1 MDWYPVSGL
10 SVRVPLHQKV
20 RQGVTAFSRMRNL
33 KESAKALRELL
44 EQRILV
50 LDGAMGT
57 MLQQRDLTAEDFGG
71 AALEGCNE
79 NLVRARPDVVLDIHR
94 KYLDAGADIIET
106 NTFGSTPLVLGEY
119 GLSDKAYEIS
129 KRAAELARQAADEF
143 AKPGRPRFVGGS
155 MGPTTKAIT
164 VTGGVT
170 FPELRE
176 AYYVQAKGLVE
187 GGSDLLLVETSQD
200 TRNIK
205 AALLAIKQLS
215 REIGSEIPV
224 IVSVTIEP
232 MGSML
237 AGQNIE
243 AVWASLRHVK
253 PLAFG
258 MNCATGPEFMT
269 DHIRTLSQLTSEFV
283 SCYPNAGLPDEEGKY
298 LETPTSLAA
307 QLEKFVDHGWLNFVG
322 GCCGTTEKH
331 IRAIAQM
338 VEGKKP
344 RVRPAEAHRAVY
356 SGIETIEAEESTR
369 PLLVGERTN
378 VIGSRLFKN
387 LVAEE
392 KWEEASEIARRQVR
406 GGAHVV
412 DVCLQS
418 TERDEKKDIEPFYE
432 KLIRKVKAPVMIDTT
447 DPTAIAMALTYC
459 QGKSIINSI
468 NLEDGEEKFERV
480 VPMAHDFGAAVV
492 VGCIDEDPLQ
502 AQAFTRERKLAVA
515 QRSYKLLTEKYGLA
529 PEDIIFDPLVFPCA
543 TGDENYIGGAV
554 ETMEGIRLIKKA
566 LPDVRTILGI
576 SNVSFGLPAGA
587 REVVNSV
594 FLYYCTKAGLD
605 LAIVN
610 TEKLERF
617 ASIPAHER
625 ELAENLLFSH
635 PPKDVP
641 ADHTHAELLRDVPA
655 DWREQKKEQRAAVN
669 QYYIAAIAEH
679 FRTTTK
685 KGKTRA
691 ADLPLDERLAN
702 YIIEGT
708 RDGLI
713 NDLERKRGEG
723 AAPLDIVN
731 GPLMAGMA
739 EVGRLFNANELIV
752 AEVLQSAEAMKAAV
766 SHLEQFM
773 EKADTAKRGKVVLAT
788 VKGDVHD
795 IGKNLVEIILK
806 NNGYDVVNLGIK
818 VPPEELIKAYQ
829 EHKPDAIGLSGLLV
843 KSAQQM
849 VITASDLKD
858 AGISIP
864 MLVGG
869 AALSAKF
876 TQTKIAPSYG
886 KAVCYAKDAMT
897 GLRLMNELMDPTTRE
912 TVLRDHT
919 ASGNGVSVSTTV
931 IVKEIPTIAR
941 SPRVRVDLPIP
952 AVATLERK
960 VRLVP
965 DLREVWSYI
974 NPFMLYGRHLGYRG
988 DFEKRFEEREPKA
1001 VELFESMEEV
1011 KREAAEFMK
1020 PRVVWQFFEAESEGN
1035 ALHVFAPG
1043 GTEPLQTFQLPRQRQ
1058 GDFLCLSDYV
1068 LPPKDGKRDHLA
1080 LFVVSAGEGV
1090 RGRGEKAKNDGYY
1103 FKSHGL
1109 QALAIETAE
1118 ACAEWLHRRIRED
1131 WGFPDPPE
1139 LTMAQRFT
1147 SRYRGKR
1154 YSFGYPACPN
1164 LEDQAGLWK
1173 LLRPE
1178 DIGVQLTEGMMMD
1191 PEASVSALVFQHPDC
1206 TYFSVGDGGEA

>member
-1 MDWYPVSGL
+1 
-10 SVRVPLHQKV
+10 
-20 RQGVTAFSRMRNL
+20 
-33 KESAKALRELL
+33 
-44 EQRILV
+44 
-50 LDGAMGT
+50 
-57 MLQQRDLTAEDFGG
+57 
-71 AALEGCNE
+71 
-79 NLVRARPDVVLDIHR
+79 
-94 KYLDAGADIIET
+94 
-106 NTFGSTPLVLGEY
+106 
-119 GLSDKAYEIS
+119 
-129 KRAAELARQAADEF
+129 
-143 AKPGRPRFVGGS
+143 
-155 MGPTTKAIT
+155 
-164 VTGGVT
+164 
-170 FPELRE
+170 
-176 AYYVQAKGLVE
+176 
-187 GGSDLLLVETSQD
+187 
-200 TRNIK
+200 
-205 AALLAIKQLS
+205 
-215 REIGSEIPV
+215 V

-232 MGSML
+232 MGTML
-237 AGQNIE
+237 AGQTVE
-243 AVWASLRHVK
+243 AMWASLRHAK

-269 DHIRTLSQLTSEFV
+269 DHIRTLSQLSSEFV

-338 VEGKKP
+338 VHGKKP
-344 RVRPAEAHRAVY
+344 RVRPGESHRAVY
-356 SGIETIEAEESTR
+356 SGIETIEAEDSTR

-392 KWEEASEIARRQVR
+392 KWEEASEIARRQVK
-406 GGAHVV
+406 GGAHIV

-418 TERDEKKDIEPFYE
+418 TERDEKKDIPVFYE

-447 DPTAIAMALTYC
+447 DPTAIELALTYC
-459 QGKSIINSI
+459 QGKAIINSI

-492 VGCIDEDPLQ
+492 VGCIDEDRLQ

-515 QRSYKLLTEKYGLA
+515 QRSYKLLTEKYGLG

-554 ETMEGIRLIKKA
+554 ETVEGIRLIKQA

-617 ASIPAHER
+617 ASIPQHER
-625 ELAENLLFSH
+625 DLAENLLFSH

-641 ADHTHAELLRDVPA
+641 TDHSQAELLRNVPA

-669 QYYIAAIAEH
+669 QYHIAAIAEY
-679 FRTTTK
+679 FRTAK
-685 KGKTRA
+685 KKEKKLA

-713 NDLERKRGEG
+713 ADLERKRAEG
-723 AAPLDIVN
+723 ATPLEIIN

-752 AEVLQSAEAMKAAV
+752 AEVLQSAEAMKASV
-766 SHLEQFM
+766 NHLEQFM
-773 EKADTAKRGKVVLAT
+773 EKADTAKRGKIVLAT

-818 VPPEELIKAYQ
+818 VPPEELIKAYLQ
-829 EHKPDAIGLSGLLV
+829 HHPDAIGLSGLLV

-849 VITASDLKD
+849 VITASDLRE
-858 AGISIP
+858 AGIMIP
-864 MLVGG
+864 LLVGG
-869 AALSAKF
+869 AALSARF

-886 KAVCYAKDAMT
+886 QAVCYAKDAMT
-897 GLRLMNELMDPTTRE
+897 GLRLMNQLMDPATRE
-912 TVLRDHT
+912 QVLQEH
-919 ASGNGVSVSTTV
+919 AGSGGGFAVATTV
-931 IVKEIPTIAR
+931 AVAELPRVAR
-941 SPRVRVDLPIP
+941 SPKVRTDLPIP
-952 AVATLERK
+952 KVAYLDRK

-965 DLREVWSYI
+965 DLNDLWSYI
-974 NPFMLYGRHLGYRG
+974 NPFMLYSRHMGFRG
-988 DFEKRFEEREPKA
+988 DFEKRLAQRDSKA
-1001 VELFESMEEV
+1001 VELFESMEDV
-1011 KREAAEFMK
+1011 KRDAAEFMK
-1020 PRVVWQFFEAESEGN
+1020 PRAVWQFFEAEADGQ
-1035 ALHVFAPG
+1035 AMPLFAPG
-1043 GTEPLQTFQLPRQRQ
+1043 GAEPVHTFQFPRQRV

-1068 LPPKDGKRDHLA
+1068 LPSQDGKRDHVA
-1080 LFVVSAGEGV
+1080 LFVVTAGEGV
-1090 RGRGEKAKNDGYY
+1090 RERSEKAKNEGYY
-1103 FKSHGL
+1103 FKSHGM
-1109 QALAIETAE
+1109 QALAIESAE

-1139 LTMAQRFT
+1139 MTMAQRFT

-1164 LEDQAGLWK
+1164 LDDQAGIWK
-1173 LLRPE
+1173 LLQPE
-1178 DIGVQLTEGMMMD
+1178 EIGVQLTEGFMMD

-1206 TYFSVGDGGEA
+1206 TYFSVGDLGEA

>member
-1 MDWYPVSGL
+1 
-10 SVRVPLHQKV
+10 
-20 RQGVTAFSRMRNL
+20 MRNL
-33 KESAKALRELL
+33 TESARALRDLL
-44 EQRILV
+44 SQRILV

-57 MLQQRDLTAEDFGG
+57 MLQQRNLTAEDFGG
-71 AALEGCNE
+71 ASLEGCNE
-79 NLVRARPDVVLDIHR
+79 NLVRTRPDVILDIHR
-94 KYLDAGADIIET
+94 KYFDAGSDIVET
-106 NTFGSTPLVLGEY
+106 NSFGSAPIVLAEY
-119 GLSDKAYEIS
+119 GLAADAHLLSRRS
-129 KRAAELARQAADEF
+129 AELARQAADEF
-143 AKPGRPRFVGGS
+143 STSAKPRFVAGS
-155 MGPTTKAIT
+155 IGPTTKAIT
-164 VTGGVT
+164 VTGGVA
-170 FPELRE
+170 FEELRE
-176 AYYVQAKGLVE
+176 AYYIQAKGLLE
-187 GGSDLLLVETSQD
+187 GGSDLLLIETSQD

-205 AALLAIKQLS
+205 AALLAIQSLS
-215 REIGSEIPV
+215 HEIGQQVPFI
-224 IVSVTIEP
+224 ISVTIEP

-237 AGQNIE
+237 AGQTIE
-243 AVWASLRHVK
+243 AMWASLRFAK

-269 DHIRTLSQLTSEFV
+269 DHIRTLSQLTGEFV

-307 QLEKFVDHGWLNFVG
+307 QLEKFVDHGWLNLVG
-322 GCCGTTEKH
+322 GCCGTTEQH
-331 IRAIAQM
+331 IRALAQM
-338 VEGKKP
+338 AEGKKP
-344 RVRPAEAHRAVY
+344 RQRPAEQHRAIY
-356 SGIETIEAEESTR
+356 SGIETIEAEDGTR

-406 GGAHVV
+406 GGAHIV

-418 TERDEKKDIEPFYE
+418 TERDEKKDIPPFYE
-432 KLIRKVKAPVMIDTT
+432 KLIRKIKAPVMIDTT
-447 DPTAIAMALTYC
+447 DPSAVAQALTYC
-459 QGKSIINSI
+459 QGKAIINSI
-468 NLEDGEEKFERV
+468 NLEDGEEKFEKV
-480 VPMAHDFGAAVV
+480 VPIAHDFGAAVV
-492 VGCIDEDPLQ
+492 CGCIDEDKLQ
-502 AQAFTRERKLAVA
+502 AQAFTRERKREIA

-554 ETMEGIRLIKKA
+554 ETMEGIRLIKQA
-566 LPDVRTILGI
+566 LPDARTILGI

-617 ASIPAHER
+617 ASIPSHER

-635 PPKDVP
+635 PPKEVP
-641 ADHTHAELLRDVPA
+641 AGHPNAGVLRDVPA
-655 DWREQKKEQRAAVN
+655 DWRKQGKEQRAAVN
-669 QYYIAAIAEH
+669 QYHIAAIAEH
-679 FRTTTK
+679 FRTAK
-685 KGKTRA
+685 KKEKVRA
-691 ADLPLDERLAN
+691 EDLPLDQRLSS
-702 YIIEGT
+702 YIIQGT

-713 NDLERKRGEG
+713 ADLDRKRTEG

-773 EKADTAKRGKVVLAT
+773 EKADTAKRGRVVLAT

-806 NNGYDVVNLGIK
+806 NNGYNVVNLGIK
-818 VPPEELIKAYQ
+818 VPPEDLIKAYQ
-829 EHKPDAIGLSGLLV
+829 EHRPDAIGLSGLLV

-849 VITASDLKD
+849 VITANDLRD
-858 AGISIP
+858 AGIEIP
-864 MLVGG
+864 LLVGG

-897 GLRLMNELMDPTTRE
+897 GLRLMNELMDPATRE
-912 TVLRDHT
+912 TVVRTHT
-919 ASGNGVSVSTTV
+919 ASGNGFGVTTTV
-931 IVKEIPTIAR
+931 KVAQVPKASR
-941 SPRVRVDLPIP
+941 SPRVRMDLPIP
-952 AVATLERK
+952 RVVTLERK

-974 NPFMLYGRHLGYRG
+974 NPFMLYGRHMGFRG
-988 DFEKRFEEREPKA
+988 DFEKRLEERDPKA
-1001 VELFESMEEV
+1001 VELFEGMEEV
-1011 KREAAEFMK
+1011 KKEAAEFMK
-1020 PRVVWQFFEAESEGN
+1020 IRAVWQFFEAEAAGES
-1035 ALHVFAPG
+1035 LHLFAPG
-1043 GTEPLQTFQLPRQRQ
+1043 GEQALHTFRFPRQGQ
-1058 GDFLCLSDYV
+1058 GDYLCLSDYV
-1068 LPPKDGKRDHLA
+1068 LPAQSGQRDHIA
-1080 LFVVSAGEGV
+1080 LFVVTAGEGI
-1090 RGRGEKAKNDGYY
+1090 RNRAEKAKNEGYY

-1109 QALAIETAE
+1109 QALAIEAAE
-1118 ACAEWLHRRIRED
+1118 GCAEWLHRRIRED
-1131 WGFPDPPE
+1131 WGFPDPPD

-1154 YSFGYPACPN
+1154 YSFGYPACPS
-1164 LEDQAGLWK
+1164 LEDQAAIWK
-1173 LLRPE
+1173 LLKPE
-1178 DIGVQLTEGMMMD
+1178 EIGVQLTEGFMMD

-1206 TYFSVGDGGEA
+1206 SYFSAGDAVEF

>member
-1 MDWYPVSGL
+1 
-10 SVRVPLHQKV
+10 
-20 RQGVTAFSRMRNL
+20 MRNL
-33 KESAKALRELL
+33 NESVKALRELL
-44 EQRILV
+44 SQRILV

-57 MLQQRDLTAEDFGG
+57 MLQQRNLTAADFGG
-71 AALEGCNE
+71 PALEGCNE
-79 NLVRARPDVVLDIHR
+79 NLVRTRPDVVLDIHR
-94 KYLDAGADIIET
+94 KYFEAGSDIVET
-106 NTFGSTPLVLGEY
+106 NSFGGAPIVLAEY
-119 GLSDKAYEIS
+119 GLAADAHVLNE
-129 KRAAELARQAADEF
+129 RAAELARQVADEF
-143 AKPGRPRFVGGS
+143 STPQKPRFVAGS

-176 AYYVQAKGLVE
+176 AYYIQAKGLIE
-187 GGSDLLLVETSQD
+187 GGADLLLVETCQD

-205 AALLAIKQLS
+205 AAILAIRWLS
-215 REIGSEIPV
+215 KEIGSEVPFV
-224 IVSVTIEP
+224 ISATIEA
-232 MGSML
+232 MGTML
-237 AGQNIE
+237 AGQTIE
-243 AVWASLRHVK
+243 ALWASLRYAK

-269 DHIRTLSQLTSEFV
+269 DHIRTLSQLTGEFV

-298 LETPTSLAA
+298 LETPTTLAA
-307 QLEKFVDHGWLNFVG
+307 QLEKFADHGWLNLVG

-338 VEGKKP
+338 AEGKKP
-344 RVRPAEAHRAVY
+344 RQRPADAHRAIY

-406 GGAHVV
+406 GGAHIV

-418 TERDEKKDIEPFYE
+418 TERDEKKDIPLFYE
-432 KLIRKVKAPVMIDTT
+432 KLIRKVKTPVMIDTT
-447 DPTAIAMALTYC
+447 DPAAIELALTYC

-468 NLEDGEEKFERV
+468 NLEDGEEKFERT
-480 VPMAHDFGAAVV
+480 VPIAHEFGAAVV
-492 VGCIDEDPLQ
+492 VGCIDEDKLQ
-502 AQAFTRERKLAVA
+502 AQAFTRERKLAIA

-529 PEDIIFDPLVFPCA
+529 PEEIIFDPLVFPCA

-554 ETMEGIRLIKKA
+554 ETIEGIRLIKQA

-576 SNVSFGLPAGA
+576 SNVSFGLPPGA

-610 TEKLERF
+610 AEKLERF
-617 ASIPAHER
+617 ASIPALER

-635 PPKDVP
+635 PPKSVP
-641 ADHTHAELLRDVPA
+641 ADHSNAHLLKDAPA
-655 DWREQKKEQRAAVN
+655 DWRKQGKEQRAAVN
-669 QYYIAAIAEH
+669 QFYIAAITEH
-679 FRTTTK
+679 FRTAK
-685 KGKTRA
+685 KKDKARA

-713 NDLERKRGEG
+713 ADLERKRGEG
-723 AAPLDIVN
+723 APPLDIVN

-829 EHKPDAIGLSGLLV
+829 EHHPDAIGLSGLLV

-849 VITASDLKD
+849 VTTASDLKD
-858 AGISIP
+858 AGIEIP
-864 MLVGG
+864 LLVGG

-897 GLRLMNELMDPTTRE
+897 GLRLMNQLMDPATRE
-912 TVLRDHT
+912 ALVREHT
-919 ASGNGVSVSTTV
+919 ASGNGFEVTTTVSV
-931 IVKEIPTIAR
+931 KPIPKISR

-952 AVATLERK
+952 AVQSLERK

-965 DLREVWSYI
+965 DLREIWSYI
-974 NPFMLYGRHLGYRG
+974 NPYMLYGRHLGFRG
-988 DFEKRFEEREPKA
+988 DFEKRLAERDSKA

-1011 KREAAEFMK
+1011 RKEAAAFMK
-1020 PRVVWQFFEAESEGN
+1020 IRAVWQFFEAEAQGET
-1035 ALHVFAPG
+1035 LQLFAAG
-1043 GTEPLQTFQLPRQRQ
+1043 AKEPLHTFRFGRQRQ

-1068 LPPKDGKRDHLA
+1068 LPPRNGRRDHLT

-1090 RGRGEKAKNDGYY
+1090 RARAEKAKNEGYY
-1103 FKSHGL
+1103 FLSHGL
-1109 QALAIETAE
+1109 QALAIESAE

-1164 LEDQAGLWK
+1164 LEDQAGIWK

-1178 DIGVQLTEGMMMD
+1178 EIGVQLTEGFMMD
-1191 PEASVSALVFQHPDC
+1191 PEASVSALVFHHPDC
-1206 TYFSVGDGGEA
+1206 TYFSVGEEGQG

>member
-1 MDWYPVSGL
+1 
-10 SVRVPLHQKV
+10 
-20 RQGVTAFSRMRNL
+20 MRNL
-33 KESAKALRELL
+33 NESGKALRELL
-44 EQRILV
+44 SQRILV

-57 MLQQRDLTAEDFGG
+57 MLQQRNLSAADFGG
-71 AALEGCNE
+71 PELEGCNE
-79 NLVRARPDVVLDIHR
+79 NLVRTRPDVVLDIHR
-94 KYLDAGADIIET
+94 KYLEAGSDIIET
-106 NTFGSTPLVLGEY
+106 DSFGGAPIVLAEY
-119 GLSDKAYEIS
+119 GLAADAHFLN
-129 KRAAELARQAADEF
+129 KRSAELARQAAAEF
-143 AKPGRPRFVGGS
+143 STPEKPRFVAGS

-170 FPELRE
+170 FPGLRE
-176 AYYVQAKGLVE
+176 AYYTHAKGLIE
-187 GGSDLLLVETSQD
+187 GGVDLLLVETCQD

-205 AALLAIKQLS
+205 AALLAIRQLS
-215 REIGSEIPV
+215 REIGADIPF
-224 IVSVTIEP
+224 IISVTIEP

-237 AGQNIE
+237 AGQTIE
-243 AVWASLRHVK
+243 AMWASLKYAK

-269 DHIRTLSQLTSEFV
+269 DHIRTLSHLTSEYV

-298 LETPTSLAA
+298 LETPASLAA
-307 QLEKFVDHGWLNFVG
+307 QLEKFVDHGWLNLVG
-322 GCCGTTEKH
+322 GCCGTAEQH

-338 VEGKKP
+338 VQGKKP
-344 RVRPAEAHRAVY
+344 RQRPAEIHRAIY
-356 SGIETIEAEESTR
+356 TGIEAIEAEESTR

-406 GGAHVV
+406 GGAQVV

-418 TERDEKKDIEPFYE
+418 TERDEKKDIPLFYE
-432 KLIRKVKAPVMIDTT
+432 KLIRKVKPPVMIDTT
-447 DPTAIAMALTYC
+447 DPAAIELALTYC

-468 NLEDGEEKFERV
+468 NLEDGEEKFQRT
-480 VPMAHDFGAAVV
+480 VPIAHEYGAAVV
-492 VGCIDEDPLQ
+492 VGCIDEDPVQ
-502 AQAFTRERKLAVA
+502 AQAFTRERKLAIA
-515 QRSYKLLTEKYGLA
+515 QRSYRLLTEKYGLA

-554 ETMEGIRLIKKA
+554 ETMEGIRLIKQA
-566 LPDVRTILGI
+566 LPDVCTILGI
-576 SNVSFGLPAGA
+576 SNVSFGLPPGA

-610 TEKLERF
+610 TEKIERF

-635 PPKDVP
+635 PPKSVA
-641 ADHTHAELLRDVPA
+641 ADHPNARLLLAAPA
-655 DWREQKKEQRAAVN
+655 DWRQQSKQQRAAVN
-669 QYYIAAIAEH
+669 QFWIAAIAEH
-679 FRTTTK
+679 FRTAK
-685 KGKTRA
+685 KKDKARG

-702 YIIEGT
+702 YILEGT

-713 NDLERKRGEG
+713 ADLERKRAEG
-723 AAPLDIVN
+723 AAPLDIIN

-773 EKADTAKRGKVVLAT
+773 EKADSAKRGKVVLAT

-795 IGKNLVEIILK
+795 IGKNLVEIIFK
-806 NNGYDVVNLGIK
+806 NNGYEVVNLGIK

-829 EHKPDAIGLSGLLV
+829 EHHPDAIGLSGLLV

-849 VITASDLKD
+849 VTTASDLKD
-858 AGISIP
+858 AGIEIP
-864 MLVGG
+864 LLVGG

-897 GLRLMNELMDPTTRE
+897 GLRLMNQLMDPATRE
-912 TVLRDHT
+912 TVLREHM
-919 ASGNGVSVSTTV
+919 AAGNGFSVSTTV
-931 IVKEIPTIAR
+931 SVAPIPKVTR

-952 AVATLERK
+952 QAPYLDRK

-965 DLREVWSYI
+965 DLREIWGYI
-974 NPFMLYGRHLGYRG
+974 NPYMLYGRHLGFRG
-988 DFEKRFEEREPKA
+988 DFEKHLAERDSKA

-1011 KREAAEFMK
+1011 KKEASSFMK
-1020 PRVVWQFFEAESEGN
+1020 IRAVWQFFEAESEGEL
-1035 ALHVFAPG
+1035 LHLFAPG
-1043 GTEPLQTFQLPRQRQ
+1043 AKQPLHTFRFARQRQ
-1058 GDFLCLSDYV
+1058 GEFLCLGDYV
-1068 LPPKDGKRDHLA
+1068 LPAQNGRRDHLA
-1080 LFVVSAGEGV
+1080 LFVVTAGEGI
-1090 RGRGEKAKNDGYY
+1090 RQRSEKAKSEGYY
-1103 FKSHGL
+1103 LLSHGL

-1131 WGFPDPPE
+1131 LGFPDPPE
-1139 LTMAQRFT
+1139 MTMAQRFT

-1164 LEDQAGLWK
+1164 LEDQAAIWK
-1173 LLRPE
+1173 LLKPE
-1178 DIGVQLTEGMMMD
+1178 EIGVQLTEGFMMD
-1191 PEASVSALVFQHPDC
+1191 PEASVSALVFHHPDC
-1206 TYFSVGDGGEA
+1206 TYFSVGDSAESQ

>member
-1 MDWYPVSGL
+1 
-10 SVRVPLHQKV
+10 
-20 RQGVTAFSRMRNL
+20 MRNL
-33 KESAKALRELL
+33 IESESALRDLL
-44 EQRILV
+44 SQRILV

-57 MLQQRDLTAEDFGG
+57 MLQQRNLTAEDFGG
-71 AALEGCNE
+71 PALEGCNE
-79 NLVRARPDVVLDIHR
+79 NLVRTRPDVVLEIHR
-94 KYLDAGADIIET
+94 KYFEAGADIIET
-106 NTFGSTPLVLGEY
+106 NTFGGAPIVLAEY
-119 GLSDKAYEIS
+119 GLADHALFLNR
-129 KRAAELARQAADEF
+129 RAAELARQAAEEYS
-143 AKPGRPRFVGGS
+143 APSKPRFVAGS

-170 FPELRE
+170 FEELRN
-176 AYYVQAKGLVE
+176 AYYLQAKGLVE
-187 GGSDLLLVETSQD
+187 GGVDLLMVETCQD

-205 AALLAIKQLS
+205 AALLAIQGLS
-215 REIGSEIPV
+215 KEIGAPV
-224 IVSVTIEP
+224 PFIVSVTIEA

-243 AVWASLRHVK
+243 AMWASLRFAK

-269 DHIRTLSQLTSEFV
+269 DHIRTLSQLTREFV

-298 LETPTSLAA
+298 LETPDSLAA
-307 QLEKFVDHGWLNFVG
+307 QLEKFVDQGWLNFVG

-331 IRAIAQM
+331 IRALAQM
-338 VEGKKP
+338 AEGKQP
-344 RVRPAEAHRAVY
+344 RVRPADQHRAIY
-356 SGIETIEAEESTR
+356 SGIETIEAEDSTR

-406 GGAHVV
+406 GGAHIV

-418 TERDEKKDIEPFYE
+418 TERDEKKDIPPFYE

-447 DPTAIAMALTYC
+447 DPTAIAQALTYC
-459 QGKSIINSI
+459 QGKAIINSI
-468 NLEDGEEKFERV
+468 NLEDGEEKFENV
-480 VPMAHDFGAAVV
+480 VPIAHDFGAAVV
-492 VGCIDEDPLQ
+492 CGCIDEDKLQ
-502 AQAFTRERKLAVA
+502 AQAFTRERKLAIA
-515 QRSYKLLTEKYGLA
+515 QRSYLLLTEKYGLA

-554 ETMEGIRLIKKA
+554 ETMEGIRLIKRA
-566 LPDVRTILGI
+566 LPDTRTILGI

-617 ASIPAHER
+617 ASIPEHER
-625 ELAENLLFSH
+625 RLAENLLFSH
-635 PPKDVP
+635 PP
-641 ADHTHAELLRDVPA
+641 ADIPSEHPRAALLRNVPP
-655 DWREQKKEQRAAVN
+655 DWRQQNKEQRAAVN
-669 QYYIAAIAEH
+669 QFHIAAITGH
-679 FRTTTK
+679 FRTAK
-685 KGKTRA
+685 KKDKARA
-691 ADLPLDERLAN
+691 ADLPLDQRLAG

-708 RDGLI
+708 RDGLVA
-713 NDLERKRGEG
+713 DLDRKRAEG
-723 AAPLDIVN
+723 VPPLDIVN

-773 EKADTAKRGKVVLAT
+773 EKADTAKRGRVVLAT

-818 VPPEELIKAYQ
+818 VPPEDLIKAYQ
-829 EHKPDAIGLSGLLV
+829 QHHPDAIGLSGLLV

-849 VITASDLKD
+849 VITANDLRD
-858 AGISIP
+858 AGIQIP
-864 MLVGG
+864 LLVGG

-897 GLRLMNELMDPTTRE
+897 GLRLMNELMDPATRE
-912 TVLRDHT
+912 TVVSAHT
-919 ASGNGVSVSTTV
+919 SAGNGAGVTTTV
-931 IVKEIPTIAR
+931 KVAELQALPSR
-941 SPRVRVDLPIP
+941 SPKVRADLPIP
-952 AVATLERK
+952 PLHYLDRK
-960 VRLVP
+960 TRLVP
-965 DLREVWSYI
+965 DLREIWSYI
-974 NPFMLYGRHLGYRG
+974 NSFMLYGRHLGFRG
-988 DFEKRFEEREPKA
+988 DFEKRLAERDPKA
-1001 VELFESMEEV
+1001 VELFESMENV
-1011 KREAAEFMK
+1011 KNEAAQFMK
-1020 PRVVWQFFEAESEGN
+1020 VRAAWQFFEAESEGN
-1035 ALHVFAPG
+1035 ALHLFAPG
-1043 GTEPLQTFQLPRQRQ
+1043 GREPLHTFQFKRQRT
-1058 GDFLCLSDYV
+1058 GDFLCLADYV
-1068 LPPKDGKRDHLA
+1068 LAPQNGQRDHLA
-1080 LFVVSAGEGV
+1080 LFVVTAGEGV
-1090 RGRGEKAKNDGYY
+1090 RERSEKAKNEGYY

-1109 QALAIETAE
+1109 QALAIESAE

-1154 YSFGYPACPN
+1154 YSFGYPACPD
-1164 LEDQAGLWK
+1164 LEDQTGLWK
-1173 LLRPE
+1173 LLKPE

-1191 PEASVSALVFQHPDC
+1191 PEASVSALAFHHPEC
-1206 TYFSVGDGGEA
+1206 TYFSVGDPPDA

>member
-1 MDWYPVSGL
+1 
-10 SVRVPLHQKV
+10 
-20 RQGVTAFSRMRNL
+20 MRNL
-33 KESAKALRELL
+33 NESLKILRELL
-44 EQRILV
+44 SERILV

-57 MLQQRDLTAEDFGG
+57 MLQQRHLTAEDFGG

-79 NLVRARPDVVLDIHR
+79 NLVRTRPDVVLDIHR
-94 KYLDAGADIIET
+94 KYFEAGSDIVET
-106 NTFGSTPLVLGEY
+106 NSFGGATIVLAEY
-119 GLSDKAYEIS
+119 GLAADAHFLNRRS
-129 KRAAELARQAADEF
+129 AELARQAADEF
-143 AKPGRPRFVGGS
+143 TTAARPRFVAGS
-155 MGPTTKAIT
+155 VGPTTKAIT

-170 FPELRE
+170 FDGLIE
-176 AYYVQAKGLVE
+176 AYYAQSKGLVE
-187 GGSDLLLVETSQD
+187 GGVDLLLVETCQD

-205 AALLAIKQLS
+205 AALLAVQKLS
-215 REIGSEIPV
+215 KEIGMQVPL

-232 MGSML
+232 MGTML
-237 AGQNIE
+237 AGQTVE
-243 AVWASLRHVK
+243 AMWASLRHAK

-269 DHIRTLSQLTSEFV
+269 DHIRTLSQLSSEFV

-307 QLEKFVDHGWLNFVG
+307 QLEKFVDHGWLNLVG
-322 GCCGTTEKH
+322 GCCGTTEQH

-338 VEGKKP
+338 VDGKKP
-344 RVRPAEAHRAVY
+344 RVRPGESHRAVY
-356 SGIETIEAEESTR
+356 SGIETIEAEDSTR

-392 KWEEASEIARRQVR
+392 KWEEASEIARRQVK
-406 GGAHVV
+406 GGAHIV

-418 TERDEKKDIEPFYE
+418 TERDEKKDIPVFYE

-447 DPTAIAMALTYC
+447 DATAIELALTYC

-492 VGCIDEDPLQ
+492 VGCIDEDKLQ

-515 QRSYKLLTEKYGLA
+515 QRSYKLLTEKYGLG

-554 ETMEGIRLIKKA
+554 ETVEGIRLIKQA

-617 ASIPAHER
+617 ASIPQHER
-625 ELAENLLFSH
+625 NLAENLLFSH

-641 ADHTHAELLRDVPA
+641 AEHSQAELLSNVPA

-669 QYYIAAIAEH
+669 QYHIAAIAEY
-679 FRTTTK
+679 FRTAK
-685 KGKTRA
+685 KKEKKLA

-713 NDLERKRGEG
+713 ADLERKRAEG
-723 AAPLDIVN
+723 ASPLEIIN

-752 AEVLQSAEAMKAAV
+752 AEVLQSAEAMKASV
-766 SHLEQFM
+766 NHLEQFM
-773 EKADTAKRGKVVLAT
+773 EKADTAKRGKIVLAT

-818 VPPEELIKAYQ
+818 VPPEELIKAYLQ
-829 EHKPDAIGLSGLLV
+829 HHPDAIGLSGLLV

-849 VITASDLKD
+849 VITASDLRG
-858 AGISIP
+858 AGIEIP
-864 MLVGG
+864 LLVGG
-869 AALSAKF
+869 AALSARF

-897 GLRLMNELMDPTTRE
+897 GLRLMNQLMDPTTRE
-912 TVLRDHT
+912 QVLQEHA
-919 ASGNGVSVSTTV
+919 ASGNGVAVATAVAVSEV
-931 IVKEIPTIAR
+931 PRVAR
-941 SPRVRVDLPIP
+941 SPKVRTDLPIP
-952 AVATLERK
+952 KVAYLDRK

-965 DLREVWSYI
+965 DLNEVWSYI
-974 NPFMLYGRHLGYRG
+974 NPFMLYGRHMGFRG
-988 DFEKRFEEREPKA
+988 DFEKRFAERETKA

-1011 KREAAEFMK
+1011 KHEAAEFMK
-1020 PRVVWQFFEAESEGN
+1020 PRAVWQFFEAQSDGE
-1035 ALHVFAPG
+1035 AMHLFAPG
-1043 GTEPLQTFQLPRQRQ
+1043 AAEPLHTFRFPRQRLR
-1058 GDFLCLSDYV
+1058 DFLCLSDYV
-1068 LPPKDGKRDHLA
+1068 LPPQSGLRDHIA
-1080 LFVVSAGEGV
+1080 LFVVTAGEGV
-1090 RGRGEKAKNDGYY
+1090 RERSERAKNEGYY
-1103 FKSHGL
+1103 FKSHGM
-1109 QALAIETAE
+1109 QALAIESAE

-1139 LTMAQRFT
+1139 MTMAQRFT

-1164 LEDQAGLWK
+1164 LDDQAGIWK

-1178 DIGVQLTEGMMMD
+1178 EIGVQLTDGFMMD

-1206 TYFSVGDGGEA
+1206 TYFSIGDTADN

>member
-1 MDWYPVSGL
+1 
-10 SVRVPLHQKV
+10 
-20 RQGVTAFSRMRNL
+20 MRNL
-33 KESAKALRELL
+33 SDQKRVLKELL
-44 EQRILV
+44 AERILV

-57 MLQQRDLTAEDFGG
+57 MLQQRNLTAADFGG

-79 NLVRARPDVVLDIHR
+79 NLVQTRPDVVLDIHR
-94 KYLDAGADIIET
+94 KYFEAGSDIVET
-106 NTFGSTPLVLGEY
+106 NSFNGTKSDLIDY
-119 GLSDKAYEIS
+119 GVDGQSYELMFN
-129 KRAAELARQAADEF
+129 AAQLARQAADEF
-143 AKPGRPRFVGGS
+143 STPTKPRFVAGA
-155 MGPTTKAIT
+155 MGPTRKAIT
-164 VTGGVT
+164 VTGGIS
-170 FPELRE
+170 FDHLRQD
-176 AYYVQAKGLVE
+176 YYDLAKPLIE
-187 GGSDLLLVETSQD
+187 GGADLLMIETCQD

-205 AALLAIKQLS
+205 AAILAIHKLS
-215 REIGSEIPV
+215 KEIGTEIPL
-224 IVSVTIEP
+224 IVSVTIEQN
-232 MGSML
+232 GTML
-237 AGQNIE
+237 AGQTVE
-243 AVWASLRHVK
+243 AMWASLRHAK

-269 DHIRTLSQLTSEFV
+269 DHIRTLSQLSSEYV
-283 SCYPNAGLPDEEGKY
+283 SCYPNAGLPNPEDGMY
-298 LETPTSLAA
+298 HETPTTLAG
-307 QLEKFVDHGWLNFVG
+307 QLERFISNGWLNLVG

-387 LVAEE
+387 LVAKEQ
-392 KWEEASEIARRQVR
+392 WEEASEIARRQVR
-406 GGAHVV
+406 GGAHIV

-418 TERDEKKDIEPFYE
+418 TERDEKQDIPPFYE
-432 KLIRKVKAPVMIDTT
+432 KLIRKVKAPMMIDTT
-447 DPTAIAMALTYC
+447 DPTAIELALTYC
-459 QGKSIINSI
+459 QGKAILNSI

-480 VPMAHDFGAAVV
+480 VPIAHEFGAAVV
-492 VGCIDEDPLQ
+492 VGCIDEDKLQ
-502 AQAFTRERKLAVA
+502 AQAFTRERKLAIA

-529 PEDIIFDPLVFPCA
+529 PEDIVFDPLVFPCA

-554 ETMEGIRLIKKA
+554 ETMEGIRLIKQA
-566 LPDVRTILGI
+566 LPDTRTILGI

-617 ASIPAHER
+617 ASIPSHER

-635 PPKDVP
+635 PPKEVP
-641 ADHTHAELLRDVPA
+641 AEHSNAALLKNVPA

-669 QYYIAAIAEH
+669 QYHIAAIAEH
-679 FRTTTK
+679 FRTATK
-685 KGKTRA
+685 KEKTRA

-713 NDLERKRGEG
+713 VDLEKKRAEG
-723 AAPLDIVN
+723 TAPLDIVN

-818 VPPEELIKAYQ
+818 VPPEDLIKAYQ
-829 EHKPDAIGLSGLLV
+829 EHHPDAIGLSGLLV

-849 VITASDLKD
+849 VITAGDLKD
-858 AGISIP
+858 AGIKVP
-864 MLVGG
+864 LLVGG

-886 KAVCYAKDAMT
+886 KAVCFAKDAMT
-897 GLRLMNELMDPTTRE
+897 GLSLMNQLMDPATRE
-912 TVLRDHT
+912 TVVREHT
-919 ASGNGVSVSTTV
+919 SSGNGFGVTTTV
-931 IVKEIPTIAR
+931 KVLEIPKVTR
-941 SPRVRVDLPIP
+941 SPRVRTDLPIP
-952 AVATLERK
+952 RVATLERK

-965 DLREVWSYI
+965 DLRDVWSYI
-974 NPFMLYGRHLGYRG
+974 NPFMLYGRHMGFRG

-1011 KREAAEFMK
+1011 KKEAAEFMK
-1020 PRVVWQFFEAESEGN
+1020 VRAVWQFFEAEAEGDS
-1035 ALHVFAPG
+1035 LHLFAPG
-1043 GTEPLQTFQLPRQRQ
+1043 APEPLHTFRFPRQRV
-1058 GDFLCLSDYV
+1058 GDYLCLSDYV
-1068 LPPKDGKRDHLA
+1068 LPARDGQRDHLA
-1080 LFVVSAGEGV
+1080 LFVVSAGEGI
-1090 RGRGEKAKNDGYY
+1090 RDRAEKAKNDGYY

-1118 ACAEWLHRRIRED
+1118 GCAEWLHRRIRED
-1131 WGFPDPPE
+1131 WGFPDPVE
-1139 LTMAQRFT
+1139 MTMAQRFT

-1178 DIGVQLTEGMMMD
+1178 EIGVQLTEGMMMD
-1191 PEASVSALVFQHPDC
+1191 PEASVSALVFHHPDC
-1206 TYFSVGDGGEA
+1206 TYFSVGDSSEQ

>member
-1 MDWYPVSGL
+1 
-10 SVRVPLHQKV
+10 
-20 RQGVTAFSRMRNL
+20 MRNL
-33 KESAKALRELL
+33 NESTKALRELL
-44 EQRILV
+44 SERILV

-57 MLQQRDLTAEDFGG
+57 MLQQRSLTAEDFGG

-79 NLVRARPDVVLDIHR
+79 NLVRTRPDVVLDIHR
-94 KYLDAGADIIET
+94 KYLEAGSDIVET
-106 NTFGSTPLVLGEY
+106 NSFGGAPIVLVEY
-119 GLSDKAYEIS
+119 GLAADAHFLNRRS
-129 KRAAELARQAADEF
+129 AELARQAADEF
-143 AKPGRPRFVGGS
+143 STTAKPRFVAGS
-155 MGPTTKAIT
+155 VGPTTKAIT

-170 FPELRE
+170 FEGLID
-176 AYYVQAKGLVE
+176 AYYAQSKGLVE
-187 GGSDLLLVETSQD
+187 GGVDLLLVETCQD

-205 AALLAIKQLS
+205 AALLAIQKLS
-215 REIGSEIPV
+215 KEIGMQVPV

-232 MGSML
+232 MGTML
-237 AGQNIE
+237 AGQTVE
-243 AVWASLRHVK
+243 AMWASLRHAK

-269 DHIRTLSQLTSEFV
+269 DHIRTLSQLSSEFV

-331 IRAIAQM
+331 IQAIAQM
-338 VEGKKP
+338 VQGKKP
-344 RVRPAEAHRAVY
+344 RVRPGESHRAVY
-356 SGIETIEAEESTR
+356 SGIETIEAEDSTR

-392 KWEEASEIARRQVR
+392 KWEEASEIARRQVK
-406 GGAHVV
+406 GGAHIV

-418 TERDEKKDIEPFYE
+418 TERDEKKDIPVFYE

-447 DPTAIAMALTYC
+447 DPTAIELALTYC
-459 QGKSIINSI
+459 QGKAIINSI

-492 VGCIDEDPLQ
+492 VGCIDEDKLQ

-515 QRSYKLLTEKYGLA
+515 QRSYKLLTEKYGLG

-554 ETMEGIRLIKKA
+554 ETVEGIRLIRQA

-617 ASIPAHER
+617 ASIPQHER
-625 ELAENLLFSH
+625 DLAENLLFSH

-641 ADHTHAELLRDVPA
+641 ADHSQSELLRNVPA
-655 DWREQKKEQRAAVN
+655 DWREQEKEQRAAVN
-669 QYYIAAIAEH
+669 QYHIAAIAEY
-679 FRTTTK
+679 FRTAK
-685 KGKTRA
+685 KKEKKLA

-713 NDLERKRGEG
+713 ADLERKRAEG
-723 AAPLDIVN
+723 ASPLEIIN

-752 AEVLQSAEAMKAAV
+752 AEVLQSAEAMKASV
-766 SHLEQFM
+766 NHLEQFM
-773 EKADTAKRGKVVLAT
+773 EKADTAKRGKIVLAT

-818 VPPEELIKAYQ
+818 VPPEELIKAYLQ
-829 EHKPDAIGLSGLLV
+829 HHPDAIGLSGLLV

-849 VITASDLKD
+849 VITASDLRE
-858 AGISIP
+858 AGIMIP
-864 MLVGG
+864 LLVGG
-869 AALSAKF
+869 AALSARF

-886 KAVCYAKDAMT
+886 QAVCYAKDAMT
-897 GLRLMNELMDPTTRE
+897 GLRLMNQLMDPSTRE
-912 TVLRDHT
+912 QVLQEH
-919 ASGNGVSVSTTV
+919 AGAAGGIAVATTV
-931 IVKEIPTIAR
+931 AVAEIPQIAR
-941 SPRVRVDLPIP
+941 SPKVRTDLPIP
-952 AVATLERK
+952 KVAYLDRK

-965 DLREVWSYI
+965 DLNELWSYI
-974 NPFMLYGRHLGYRG
+974 NPFMLYSRHMGFRG
-988 DFEKRFEEREPKA
+988 DFEKRLAQRDSKA

-1011 KREAAEFMK
+1011 KRDAAEFMK
-1020 PRVVWQFFEAESEGN
+1020 PRAVWQFFEAEADGQ
-1035 ALHVFAPG
+1035 AMHLFTPG
-1043 GTEPLQTFQLPRQRQ
+1043 GAEPVHTFQFPRQRV

-1068 LPPKDGKRDHLA
+1068 LPPQNGKRDHLA
-1080 LFVVSAGEGV
+1080 LFVVTAGEGV
-1090 RGRGEKAKNDGYY
+1090 RERSEKAKNDGYY
-1103 FKSHGL
+1103 FKSHGM
-1109 QALAIETAE
+1109 QALAIESAE

-1139 LTMAQRFT
+1139 MTMAQRFT

-1164 LEDQAGLWK
+1164 LDDQAGIWK

-1178 DIGVQLTEGMMMD
+1178 EIGVQLTEGFMMD

-1206 TYFSVGDGGEA
+1206 AYFSVGDMGEV